1 MRCLIIDD
9 NQSCIDELKN
19 QLFRSFLH
27 IQIDVFH
34 EVPETEMKN
43 IDIIFLKAEWQMKS
57 SDDAVTVVIT
67 GDEYPGVETEMSFLL
82 RRNHISEDFQEFYI
96 SYIKNRQNK
105 MKIIFHLNQKISQQ
119 SRKEIELT
127 ANDIVYVECFAHE
140 LIVHTYKNEYV
151 VKMTLKSF
159 FAEVNELRCFI
170 QVHRTY
176 AVNMNY
182 IYRIDDQDVHM
193 INDDSKNEIRISQK
207 YKKQFLRTFHEYM
220 MKY

>member
-9 NQSCIDELKN
+9 KQSCIDELKN
-19 QLFRSFLH
+19 QLCRSFLH

-34 EVPETEMKN
+34 EVPEIEIKN
-43 IDIIFLKAEWQMKS
+43 TDIIFLKAEWQMKS
-57 SDDAVTVVIT
+57 SDDAVTVIIT
-67 GDEYPGVETEMSFLL
+67 DDEYPEVKTETRFLL

-96 SYIKNRQNK
+96 SFIKNRQNK

-159 FAEVNELRCFI
+159 FAEVSELRCFI

-193 INDDSKNEIRISQK
+193 VNDDSKNEIRISQK
-207 YKKQFLRTFHEYM
+207 YKKQFLRTFREYM

>member
-19 QLFRSFLH
+19 QLCRSFLH

-67 GDEYPGVETEMSFLL
+67 GDEYPGVETETSFLL
-82 RRNHISEDFQEFYI
+82 RRNHITEDFQEFYI

-182 IYRIDDQDVHM
+182 IYRIDNQDVHM

>member
-19 QLFRSFLH
+19 QLCRSFLH

-182 IYRIDDQDVHM
+182 IYRVDDQDVHM

>member
-19 QLFRSFLH
+19 QLCRSFLH

-67 GDEYPGVETEMSFLL
+67 GDEYPGVETETSFLL
-82 RRNHISEDFQEFYI
+82 RRNHITEDFQEFYI

>member
-19 QLFRSFLH
+19 QLCRSFLH

-67 GDEYPGVETEMSFLL
+67 GDEYPGVETETSFLF

>member
-19 QLFRSFLH
+19 QLCRSFLH

-67 GDEYPGVETEMSFLL
+67 GDEYPGVETETSFLL

>member
-9 NQSCIDELKN
+9 KQSCIDILKN
-19 QLFRSFLH
+19 QLLCSFTH
-27 IQIDVFH
+27 IQIDVFP
-34 EVPETEMKN
+34 EIPETEIKN
-43 IDIIFLKAEWQMKS
+43 TDIVFLKAEWQLPKIA
-57 SDDAVTVVIT
+57 DALIVVIT
-67 GDEYPGVETEMSFLL
+67 NDEYPETVTETSFSL
-82 RRNHISEDFQEFYI
+82 RRHFLAADFQEFYVA
-96 SYIKNRQNK
+96 YIKKKQNE
-105 MKIIFHLNQKISQQ
+105 MKFIFPLNQKISKQ
-119 SRKEIELT
+119 SQKEIELT
-127 ANDIVYVECFAHE
+127 VNDIIYVECFAHE

-159 FAEVNELRCFI
+159 FAQVSELKCFI

-182 IYRIDDQDVHM
+182 IYRINRDCVYM

-207 YKKQFLRTFHEYM
+207 YKKQFSKTFREYM

>member
-19 QLFRSFLH
+19 QLCRSFLH

-67 GDEYPGVETEMSFLL
+67 GDEYPGVETETSFLL

-182 IYRIDDQDVHM
+182 IYRIDNQDVHM

>member
-19 QLFRSFLH
+19 QLCRSFLH

-43 IDIIFLKAEWQMKS
+43 IDIICLKAEWQMKS

-67 GDEYPGVETEMSFLL
+67 GDEYPGVETETSFLL

>member
-19 QLFRSFLH
+19 QLCRSFLH

>member
-19 QLFRSFLH
+19 QLCRSFLH

-67 GDEYPGVETEMSFLL
+67 GDEYPGVETETSFLL

-140 LIVHTYKNEYV
+140 LIVHTYKNEYF